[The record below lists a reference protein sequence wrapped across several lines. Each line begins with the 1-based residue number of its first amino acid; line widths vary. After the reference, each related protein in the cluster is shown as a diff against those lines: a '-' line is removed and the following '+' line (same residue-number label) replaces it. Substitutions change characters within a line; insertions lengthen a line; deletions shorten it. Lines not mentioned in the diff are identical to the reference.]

1 MSAISFKIDLRRKII
16 EDATMLSIIGERMFP
31 SRAPQDV
38 ATPYMVFHSISGFD
52 DLVHSAA
59 VEINECRIQFDIY
72 DRIPETLE
80 SARDRLVEL
89 LHGFK
94 GTLNALY
101 STQVTQA
108 RYVDERDMSEYEEEL
123 YSKQLDFIFRF
134 RQ

>member
-1 MSAISFKIDLRRKII
+1 MSAIEFKIDLRRAVI
-16 EDATMLSIIGERMFP
+16 EDATLQSIIGDRLYP

-38 ATPYMVFHSISGFD
+38 TTPYMVFHTVSGMD
-52 DLVHSAA
+52 ELVHASA

-80 SARDRLVEL
+80 NARDRLIAL
-89 LHGFK
+89 FHGFK

-108 RYVDERDMSEYEEEL
+108 RYVDERDTSEYEEE
-123 YSKQLDFIFRF
+123 YYAKQIDFIFRF